1 MILLDNCI
9 SSSPDSICSL
19 PKLKFLALI
28 NNPKLTSIP
37 DCVGDI
43 PTLFFLNL
51 KGSNNV
57 QVPESVKSRGTE
69 MGSSNMWDLEQ
80 D

>member
-1 MILLDNCI
+1 MIMLDNCVNGI
-9 SSSPDSICSL
+9 PDSVCSL

-28 NNPKLTSIP
+28 NCEQLTSVPECIS
-37 DCVGDI
+37 
-43 PTLFFLNL
+43 TLPSLLFLNL

-57 QVPESVKSRGTE
+57 NVPQAIREKGTD
-69 MGSSNMWDLEQ
+69 MGGGMWDLQ